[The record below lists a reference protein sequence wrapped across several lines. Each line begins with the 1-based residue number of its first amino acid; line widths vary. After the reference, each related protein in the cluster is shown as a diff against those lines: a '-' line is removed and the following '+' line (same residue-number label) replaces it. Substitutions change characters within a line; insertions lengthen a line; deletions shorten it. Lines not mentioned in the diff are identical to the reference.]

1 MEGSRAGRV
10 LVIGA
15 GIGGL
20 TAAIALERAG
30 FEVIVFEKN
39 DPLRALGSGY
49 VLQPNAIKALGT
61 IGMREPVEAIGGKLE
76 FYDHKL
82 KNGKLLKRM
91 TTGQNAA
98 EIGSAMMG
106 VSRPGLQQVLLEG
119 LGSAEVRLGAR
130 FTALSQDADGVTAT
144 FEDGSEERG
153 SALIGCDGAHSAV
166 RPHFDKTPLRYVGYR
181 SFLAV
186 TSYGGIEP
194 GVHVQTYGTHSLF
207 GMVPMGGGKA
217 YWYGS
222 ETGPAGQYAA
232 PEANK
237 ARALEL
243 FGDWHEPIRAVIE
256 NTDAEAIMP
265 FDIHDLPNREGW
277 ATGRVTL
284 AGDAAHAM
292 APALGQGACQSIED
306 GVVLGRHL
314 RGAEDVPAALRAYEA
329 ERVARTAPIVKFS
342 KFQGKLIQGDT
353 PLTRAARMAMLR
365 GAPPP
370 AVKKQSQ
377 KLWSGFKA

>member
-1 MEGSRAGRV
+1 M

-20 TAAIALERAG
+20 AAAIALERAG
-30 FEVIVFEKN
+30 FEAVVFEKS

-49 VLQPNAIKALGT
+49 VLQPNAIKALET

-76 FYDHKL
+76 FYDHKMRD
-82 KNGKLLKRM
+82 GRLLKRM
-91 TTGQNAA
+91 TTGQNAR
-98 EIGSAMMG
+98 EVGSAMMG

-119 LGSAEVRLGAR
+119 LGSAELRLGAR
-130 FTALSQDADGVTAT
+130 LTGLTQDADGVTAT

-153 SALIGCDGAHSAV
+153 IALIGCDGAHSAV
-166 RPHFDKTPLRYVGYR
+166 RPHFDSTPLRYVGYR

-186 TSYGGIEP
+186 TSYEGIEP

-222 ETGPAGQYAA
+222 ETGPAGQYAEPA
-232 PEANK
+232 ANK
-237 ARALEL
+237 ARALTL
-243 FGDWHEPIRAVIE
+243 FGDWHDPIPAVIE
-256 NTDAEAIMP
+256 HTEAEAIMP
-265 FDIHDLPNREGW
+265 FDIHDLPNRERW
-277 ATGRVTL
+277 ASGRVTL
-284 AGDAAHAM
+284 GGDAAHAM

-314 RGAEDVPAALRAYEA
+314 RGAADVPAALRAYEA
-329 ERVARTAPIVKFS
+329 ERIERTSPIVKFS
-342 KFQGKLIQGDT
+342 KFQGKLIQGDY
-353 PLTRAARMAMLR
+353 PWTRVARTAMLK

-377 KLWSGFKA
+377 KLWGGFKA